1 MNKIK
6 IKPYLYQLIK
16 ENILY
21 IVFFITFIILI
32 VFLIQS
38 SVSKILILD
47 QKNIVTKREVN
58 QLKTRLDLLNTII
71 PSTEELNQ
79 DIKIMNALIPNAED
93 YFSIIYALNK
103 LSLDTGF
110 IISSYTINMKASTL
124 EKLKLTIDG
133 IGDTTKFV
141 DFLSKYNFSGGRFI
155 TSDKIELSTQTSGFI
170 RIDLTFYNKK
180 VDINYN
186 QNSPVNQKIFE
197 DITSLKSKINFN
209 FDEQTASD
217 SANIDLNYP
226 VKNNLF

>member
-1 MNKIK
+1 M
-6 IKPYLYQLIK
+6 
-16 ENILY
+16 
-21 IVFFITFIILI
+21 
-32 VFLIQS
+32 
-38 SVSKILILD
+38 ILD